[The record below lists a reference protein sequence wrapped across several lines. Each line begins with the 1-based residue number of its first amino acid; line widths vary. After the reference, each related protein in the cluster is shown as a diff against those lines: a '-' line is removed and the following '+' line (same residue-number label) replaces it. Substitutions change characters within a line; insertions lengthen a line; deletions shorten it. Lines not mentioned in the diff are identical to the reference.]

1 MLAYVKGLQNGAMRR
16 LQIGAGFRDW
26 KSGQEALQIGVA
38 CRILNWDKKI
48 TNWVNDYKL
57 VLSSI

>member
-16 LQIGAGFRDW
+16 LQIG
-26 KSGQEALQIGVA
+26 VA

-48 TNWVNDYKL
+48 TN
-57 VLSSI
+57 